1 MTHTRYPIPRKVENP
16 MSALVASYG
25 AVEMRRRFDED
36 EEDPDGNPIGFE
48 DNEDDEDLDDDE
60 LDDEDDAD
68 DDELDED
75 LDAGF
80 DFSEDDDER

>member
-1 MTHTRYPIPRKVENP
+1 

-25 AVEMRRRFDED
+25 QVEMRRRFDED
-36 EEDPDGNPIGFE
+36 EEDTDGNPLGFD
-48 DNEDDEDLDDDE
+48 DNEDDEDLDDGEVDE
-60 LDDEDDAD
+60 EDDLED
-68 DDELDED
+68 DVLDED

>member
-1 MTHTRYPIPRKVENP
+1 

-36 EEDPDGNPIGFE
+36 EEDADGNPLGFE
-48 DNEDDEDLDDDE
+48 DNEDDEDLEDDE
-60 LDDEDDAD
+60 SDEEDPPGG

-75 LDAGF
+75 LERGF
-80 DFSEDDDER
+80 EFTEDDDER

>member
-1 MTHTRYPIPRKVENP
+1 

-36 EEDPDGNPIGFE
+36 EEDADGNPLGF
-48 DNEDDEDLDDDE
+48 DDSEDDEDLEDDE
-60 LDDEDDAD
+60 LDEEDPPAG

-75 LDAGF
+75 LERGF
-80 DFSEDDDER
+80 EFTEDDDER

>member
-1 MTHTRYPIPRKVENP
+1 

-36 EEDPDGNPIGFE
+36 EEDADGNPLGFE
-48 DNEDDEDLDDDE
+48 DNEEDEDLEDDE
-60 LDDEDDAD
+60 LEEEDPPGG

-75 LDAGF
+75 LERGF
-80 DFSEDDDER
+80 EFTEDDDER